1 MSATSTRYALL
12 GLLTLAP
19 ASGASG
25 YDLRSWAESSIGHFW
40 RESYGQIYPVLK
52 QLLRDGL
59 VTAHEGAGSGKR
71 EKILY
76 AITAA
81 GRKELAQWL
90 QKPARLQPPR
100 NEGLLK
106 LFFGPEAAAGA
117 NAARLRSLQQL
128 HRGLLARYHAV
139 EREIHEKHASHP
151 GLPYWLMTLDYGQRN
166 SQMVVDW
173 CDATLQKLERL
184 ERNGK
189 PRKRERSAEPSGQA
203 YRMSH

>member
-1 MSATSTRYALL
+1 MSTTSTRYALL
-12 GLLTLAP
+12 GLLTMAP

-25 YDLRSWAESSIGHFW
+25 YDLRRWAESSIGHFW

-59 VTAHEGAGSGKR
+59 VTANEGAGSGKR
-71 EKILY
+71 EKTLY

-81 GRKELAQWL
+81 GRKELSQWL

-106 LFFGPEAAAGA
+106 LFFGPEAATGA
-117 NAARLRSLQQL
+117 NAARVRHLQQF
-128 HRGLLARYHAV
+128 HRGLLARYQAV
-139 EREIHEKHASHP
+139 EREINEQHASHP

-173 CDATLQKLERL
+173 CDATLRKLERPSQS
-184 ERNGK
+184 GK
-189 PRKRERSAEPSGQA
+189 QRKGKRSA
-203 YRMSH
+203 